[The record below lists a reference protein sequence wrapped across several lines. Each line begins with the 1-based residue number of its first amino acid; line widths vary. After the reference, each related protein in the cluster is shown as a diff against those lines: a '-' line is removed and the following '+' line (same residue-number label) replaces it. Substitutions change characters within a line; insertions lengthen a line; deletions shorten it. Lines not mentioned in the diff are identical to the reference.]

1 MPEEAEILKALQEFN
16 ETKEEII
23 TEVAAPL
30 EKVEKIEKAEVKVSQ
45 SIGDMVKE
53 IKLENPV
60 IDPIP

>member
-16 ETKEEII
+16 ETNEEI